1 MQDLQQIEKGS
12 QLMKFELTRSQSQVI
27 QTINYQG
34 NSVFAVGG
42 AVRDLVRGVKPKD
55 IDLATNALPLAVK
68 TSLQIEGFTVIPDT
82 VAFHH
87 GIVRAVDKDT
97 GELIDIATL
106 RRDVSCDGRH
116 AEVEFTDNI
125 EEDLARRD
133 LTINAMAAHI
143 SPNGEIKQI
152 IDPFGGRQD
161 LQEPYIQLVGDPDTR
176 IAEDYV
182 RMVRACRFTALWEDA
197 PDTDIATKEAI
208 QRNAEKIN
216 TVSKER
222 IRDEILKALAYPKP
236 SNFFR
241 ALDAHGL
248 LDHVFPDLKKGVGCG
263 QNKYHAEA
271 VFDHL
276 VRCCDVSVGLTDN
289 VLLRLAALTHDVA
302 KPHTRSV
309 DPDGSVHFYK
319 HEIVGASVMYEWMRE
334 YKFRNSDIEY
344 VTKLVRHHQWRFE
357 DNTKDKTIRR
367 WLQDVGKE
375 FWRDLITLRM
385 ADRGGN
391 LKKAHKP
398 MITLKMR
405 ELMERAQGIID
416 AGNPI
421 FKEDLAINGHD
432 LQAMGIPPG
441 KEYKEIFREL
451 LGLVINEPEK
461 NTKEALT
468 AFVQKHYV
476 K

>member
-1 MQDLQQIEKGS
+1 
-12 QLMKFELTRSQSQVI
+12 MKFELTPSQSHVI
-27 QTINYQG
+27 QIINFQG

-42 AVRDLVRGVKPKD
+42 ALRDHIMGKIPKD

-68 TSLQIEGFTVIPDT
+68 TSLQIEGYTVIPDT
-82 VAFHH
+82 VAFQH
-87 GIVRAVDKDT
+87 GIVRVVDKDT
-97 GELIDIATL
+97 GDLIDIATL

-116 AEVEFTDNI
+116 AEVEFTEDI
-125 EEDLARRD
+125 LDDLARRD
-133 LTINAMAAHI
+133 LTINAMAAHL
-143 SPNGEIKQI
+143 SPDGEVKEL
-152 IDPFGGRQD
+152 IDPWGGQHD
-161 LQEPYIQLVGDPDTR
+161 IQEKKIVFVGKAESR
-176 IAEDYV
+176 ISEDAL
-182 RMVRACRFTALWEDA
+182 RMVRACRFTALDEDWIL
-197 PDTDIATKEAI
+197 PEVTYKAI
-208 QRNAEKIN
+208 LNHVHEV
-216 TVSKER
+216 TSVSKER
-222 IRDEILKALAYPKP
+222 IRDEVLKALAYDRPG
-236 SNFFR
+236 NFFR
-241 ALDAHGL
+241 ALASTGL
-248 LDHVFPDLKKGVGCG
+248 LDIVFPDLAKGIGCG
-263 QNKYHAEA
+263 QNEYHAEP

-276 VRCCDVSVGLTDN
+276 CRCCDVSVGLTDN

-309 DPDGSVHFYK
+309 DPSGSVHFYK
-319 HEIVGASVMYEWMRE
+319 HEIVGATVMYEWMKE
-334 YKFRNSDIEY
+334 YKFPNKDIEY

-367 WLQDVGKE
+367 WLQDVGKDI
-375 FWRDLITLRM
+375 WQDLITLRM
-385 ADRGGN
+385 ADRKGN

-398 MITLKMR
+398 MVTQKMK
-405 ELMERAQGIID
+405 ELIERAQAIID

-432 LQAMGIPPG
+432 LEALGIPPG
-441 KEYKEIFREL
+441 KEYKDIFREL